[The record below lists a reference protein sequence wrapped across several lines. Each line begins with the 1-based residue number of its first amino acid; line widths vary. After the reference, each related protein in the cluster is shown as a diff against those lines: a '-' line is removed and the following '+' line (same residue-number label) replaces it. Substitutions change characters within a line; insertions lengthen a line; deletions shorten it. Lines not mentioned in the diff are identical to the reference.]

1 MLEGEY
7 LDMANQLK
15 DKYDQITAKLERIEL
30 LEIQLK
36 KDFMTAYGVV
46 RLLDQLISNSMIP
59 YDNEVTTLVE
69 VLRGL
74 LSNCIDTHVL
84 GITEEN

>member
-15 DKYDQITAKLERIEL
+15 DKYDQITQKLDRIEL

-46 RLLDQLISNSMIP
+46 RLLDQLIANSLVP
-59 YDNEVTTLVE
+59 YDNEIITLIE

-84 GITEEN
+84 GITQEN